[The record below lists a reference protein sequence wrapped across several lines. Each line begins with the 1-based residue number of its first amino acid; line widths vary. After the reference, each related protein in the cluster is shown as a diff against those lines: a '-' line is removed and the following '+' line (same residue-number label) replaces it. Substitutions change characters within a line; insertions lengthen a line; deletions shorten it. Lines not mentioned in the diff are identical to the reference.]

1 MMLCIW
7 QYDAMI
13 ALQGRGA
20 VTGMITETGLT
31 GDKSAP
37 ILFDAIDRGAYRI
50 LPHPEASVPAFSE
63 RKRWVVARRAPQFYL
78 VDKNI

>member
-1 MMLCIW
+1 
-7 QYDAMI
+7 
-13 ALQGRGA
+13 
-20 VTGMITETGLT
+20 MITETGLT

-37 ILFDAIDRGAYRI
+37 LLFDAIDRGRDVGVIGGDDDAIDRGAYRI